1 MKEIQYFDA
10 LPATIYMALIYLGAT
25 IISVGGLFL
34 LNRIFRAAAYYNER
48 YTRISHGEPTF
59 LVLDGKPLLK
69 NLRFE
74 HMSLEDL
81 NESLQ
86 KNGISEISL
95 VKYVIKETNGQI
107 NIVKEEAKGTHI
119 SDTEK
124 SSVALTA

>member
-10 LPATIYMALIYLGAT
+10 LPATIYMALIYFGAT
-25 IISVGGLFL
+25 IISLGGLFL

-48 YTRISHGEPTF
+48 FTKISHGEPTF
-59 LVLDGKPLLK
+59 LVLDGKPMLK

-81 NESLQ
+81 NESLHQ
-86 KNGISEISL
+86 NGINEISL

-107 NIVKEEAKGTHI
+107 SIIKEDPAHTTTRENSKP
-119 SDTEK
+119 
-124 SSVALTA
+124 SVALTA